1 MGGGA
6 LVKNAKTNNMIKGY
20 ILKADIKH
28 FFDSVNHEVLLD
40 ILKRKIK
47 DNRILWLTNI
57 ILKNFDD
64 RIKGMPIGNMTS
76 QFFANVYLNELD
88 YFIKRKLKA
97 KYYIR
102 YVDDFVI
109 LHENKNV
116 LETYK
121 EKTTRYLK
129 NLRLE
134 LHQDKSKIFS
144 LYRGVDLL
152 GFRCFYYFKLL
163 RKRNIKQ
170 FSKRLETLK
179 EKYNLELITYE
190 QIMLNIEGWF
200 AYALWA
206 DTYKLRKEI
215 IKKVNVM
222 FSEEPSNKKF

>member
-1 MGGGA
+1 
-6 LVKNAKTNNMIKGY
+6 MIKGF
-20 ILKADIKH
+20 ILKADVKH
-28 FFDSVNHEVLLD
+28 FFDSVNHEILLD
-40 ILKRKIK
+40 ILRSRIK
-47 DNRILWLTNI
+47 DNRVLWLINI
-57 ILKNFDD
+57 ILKNFDNTTN
-64 RIKGMPIGNMTS
+64 GMPLGNMTS

-88 YFIKRKLKA
+88 YFIKHKLKA

-121 EKTTRYLK
+121 EKITRYLK

-152 GFRCFYYFKLL
+152 GFRCFYYYKLL

-170 FSKRLETLK
+170 FNKRLIDLK
-179 EKYNLELITYE
+179 NKYDLELITYE
-190 QIMLNIEGWF
+190 QIILSIEGWF
-200 AYALWA
+200 AYAIWA
-206 DTYKLRKEI
+206 DTYKLRKDI
-215 IKKVNVM
+215 IKNINM
-222 FSEEPSNKKF
+222 MLNEESANNNEF